1 MNFNFREFHK
11 ILFLITI
18 VTMVLSFEEIFAQA
32 AHTLGGN
39 NGSGIEFNPQPQGVI
54 SEMPLTEPKTIGT
67 SYLFDTWHLG
77 NINMGK
83 SGKIRNQF
91 IRYDLANHLIEIK
104 FDSLIKAVDGIFVTD
119 FNLVDI
125 DGLLRNYVNCN
136 QYVYE
141 DTRLLGFFEIIAE
154 GEYSLLLRTE
164 SIFIESDYIMQLDMG
179 TRDNK
184 IIKEEEYFIANNK
197 NVIKVPKSRSNILE
211 IYPSIEGLKEFLKKE
226 RISTKKVSDLKKLL
240 DYLNKQNS

>member
-1 MNFNFREFHK
+1 MNYYSREFHK

-18 VTMVLSFEEIFAQA
+18 FTLVLSIEDIFAQA
-32 AHTLGGN
+32 AHTMGGN
-39 NGSGIEFNPQPQGVI
+39 QGSGIELNPQPQGVI

-77 NINMGK
+77 NLSMGK
-83 SGKIRNQF
+83 SGMIRNQF
-91 IRYDLANHLIEIK
+91 IRYDLANHFIEIK

-119 FNLVDI
+119 FSLVDVN
-125 DGLLRNYVNCN
+125 GLLRNYINCN

-154 GEYSLLLRTE
+154 GEYSLFLRTE
-164 SIFIESDYIMQLDMG
+164 SVFIESDYIMQLDMG
-179 TRDNK
+179 TRDHK

-197 NVIKVPKSRSNILE
+197 DVIKVPKSRNSILE
-211 IYPSIEGLKEFLKKE
+211 IYPSVEGLKEFLKKE
-226 RISTKKVSDLKKLL
+226 KISTKNVSDLKKLV
-240 DYLNKQNS
+240 DFLNKQNS